1 MTYKKIRGL
10 PKDSAVFKVCDQ
22 SCTPLK
28 HAKSNCYSH
37 TSKPLSCF
45 VIFSQG
51 REGNNLYLHLL
62 FFGGAPVTGQRSH
75 YAHVSFGEWVSF
87 PRMLWMYGGASYRGV
102 DGSQPSDHQKITF
115 QYQWWVI
122 QDAEELGA
130 PRCTIL
136 ILVRT
141 DCRFFFFKHPKS
153 LPLSCRDFF
162 SPEETATQKT
172 FFSNS
177 FLPLS
182 HPPIFL
188 SCYLM
193 EARGAFQILAQIISL
208 FKLFSICLSNSE
220 WNSMPHSAWLQAITR
235 SSSVTM

>member
-10 PKDSAVFKVCDQ
+10 PKDSALFKVCDQ

-45 VIFSQG
+45 VIFLQR
-51 REGNNLYLHLL
+51 REGNNLNLHLL
-62 FFGGAPVTGQRSH
+62 FFGGAPVTKRSH
-75 YAHVSFGEWVSF
+75 YAHVSFREWVSF

-115 QYQWWVI
+115 QYEWWVI
-122 QDAEELGA
+122 QDAEELGV

-141 DCRFFFFKHPKS
+141 DCRFFFFSSIPS
-153 LPLSCRDFF
+153 LFLSPVGTFLVQRKLLHK
-162 SPEETATQKT
+162 KT

-220 WNSMPHSAWLQAITR
+220 WNSMPHSAWLQAITL